1 MAHVA
6 QTKLLC
12 AVMVAGLASALA
24 PASAQTSQTDEPPVN
39 FAPGATGPIEAPLL
53 DMLRDAKRRGEE
65 LRGSLRI
72 QDPQAG
78 VEIDNLAGIR
88 ARAMNDPRVRA
99 LLGVEDEPVSEDAAE
114 KYAETRAILFA
125 SFSMPETSLRQMMRE
140 ATAYGVTIV
149 FRGFVNNSVFD
160 TREKLEQV
168 FGDDDEAEAFA
179 IDPTLFRRFDI
190 QAVPALVVL
199 GETLDVC
206 ETPLCADDIA
216 PVHDR
221 LSGNIPL
228 EAALSIIAAGRGDA
242 EQTARALLEH
252 RP

>member
-1 MAHVA
+1 MAYVA

-12 AVMVAGLASALA
+12 TLISMLLATASA
-24 PASAQTSQTDEPPVN
+24 PALGQALQDDEPPVN
-39 FAPGATGPIEAPLL
+39 FAPGATGAIEAPLL

-65 LRGSLRI
+65 LRESLNI
-72 QDPQAG
+72 QEPQAD
-78 VEIDNLAGIR
+78 VEIDNLADIR

-99 LLGVEDEPVSEDAAE
+99 LLGVEDETVTDEAAE

-125 SFSMPETSLRQMMRE
+125 SFSMPETSLRQMMQE
-140 ATAYGVTIV
+140 ASDYGVTIV

-168 FGDDDEAEAFA
+168 FGDHDDAEAFA

-206 ETPLCADDIA
+206 ETPLCAEDTA
-216 PVHDR
+216 PIHDR

-228 EAALSIIAAGRGDA
+228 EASLSIIAAGRGDA
-242 EQTARALLEH
+242 EDTARAILGSA
-252 RP
+252 R